1 MGDSYVF
8 SAVAAAAITFGTV
21 SALQAETPKVT
32 IDQKSGVYCV
42 TQDALT
48 GSRIGATECHS
59 VSEWAKMGVT
69 FAKAPAK

>member
-1 MGDSYVF
+1 MMIRYVF

-42 TQDALT
+42 TEDALT

-59 VSEWAKMGVT
+59 VSEWSKMGVT